1 MSIANLRRDYS
12 LAGLSEQ
19 DLAADPVAQF
29 QKWFQQALAAEI
41 AEPNAMVLATV
52 APAGQPSTRVVL
64 LKAVDVRGF
73 SFFTNYESRKG
84 RELAANSR
92 ASLTFPWIALERQIC
107 ITGSI
112 SKLSREESAAY
123 FKLRPRASRL
133 GAWASPKQS
142 EVVADRA
149 VLETRMKQ
157 LEAQYPGEDVPLPPY
172 WGGYVL
178 APVEIEF
185 WQGRP
190 SRLHDRLRYAR
201 QADGSWKIER
211 LSP

>member
-1 MSIANLRRDYS
+1 MSIADLRRDYS

-19 DLAADPVAQF
+19 DLAADPVQQF
-29 QKWFQQALAAEI
+29 QKWFQEALTAEI

-52 APAGQPSTRVVL
+52 APSGQPSTRVVL
-64 LKAVDVRGF
+64 LKAVDARGF

-84 RELAANSR
+84 RELAGNAR
-92 ASLTFPWIALERQIC
+92 ASLTFPWIALERQVC
-107 ITGSI
+107 ITGSV
-112 SKLSREESAAY
+112 SKLSREESATY

-157 LEAQYPGEDVPLPPY
+157 FEAQYPGEDVPLPPY

-178 APVEIEF
+178 APVEVEF

-201 QADGSWKIER
+201 QPDGSWRIER

>member
-52 APAGQPSTRVVL
+52 APSGQPSTRVVL
-64 LKAVDVRGF
+64 LKAVDARGF

-84 RELAANSR
+84 RELAGNAR

-112 SKLSREESAAY
+112 SKLSREESDAY

-157 LEAQYPGEDVPLPPY
+157 LEAQNPGEDVPLPPY

-201 QADGSWKIER
+201 QPDGSWKIEG